1 MLPGGAGMPK
11 YHQMIQAF
19 VLLCLIQINEGF
31 PRRNYAAGAQLIF
44 PAMAQA
50 PRIPSD
56 CR

>member
-1 MLPGGAGMPK
+1 MPK
-11 YHQMIQAF
+11 DHQMIQAF

-50 PRIPSD
+50 PRVPSD
-56 CR
+56 CK